1 MLDQDGFELPELPAH
16 VQAMSREERDR
27 RKAWLKKHFT
37 SFEYHEHLL
46 ELHHAWLALIKRE
59 YARVT
64 ADPSL
69 PQPPRWFGDVAIPN
83 FEDCDDIGKYKRE
96 EWGKYGPVATFRSI
110 LDYSRDTGLDVES
123 TWEWMPE
130 PARTQ
135 MHMLWGRMN
144 RIAQNIQ
151 YTVDETWD
159 SDPNDCDWIL
169 DEQYTGPI
177 LWPPE
182 FDPASAANPVLRC
195 PGGEP
200 CPRAGWWSTPAKA
213 DSRLHMCGKGRKF
226 KPVRIKHG
234 SSRIGAAHVKH
245 PRTARWCGRNRS

>member
-1 MLDQDGFELPELPAH
+1 MLDSDGFELLPLPAH
-16 VQAMSREERDR
+16 VQTMSREERDR
-27 RKAWLKKHFT
+27 RKTWLKQHFA

-46 ELHHAWLALIKRE
+46 ELHDAWLTLIKRE

-69 PQPPRWFGDVAIPN
+69 PQPQRWFGDSAIPN
-83 FEDCDDIGKYKRE
+83 FEKLAKPGTIARDQFRPGY
-96 EWGKYGPVATFRSI
+96 TFGAAIYI
-110 LDYSRDTGLDVES
+110 LDYSRDTGLDVEQ

-130 PARTQ
+130 PALTQ

-177 LWPPE
+177 FWPSE
-182 FDPASAANPVLRC
+182 FDPVPAANPVLRC

-200 CPRAGWWSTPAKA
+200 CPQAGWWSTPAKA
-213 DSRLHMCGKGRKF
+213 DSRRHFVLGEVMPSLKSDYGYTIWQF
-226 KPVRIKHG
+226 E
-234 SSRIGAAHVKH
+234 GA
-245 PRTARWCGRNRS
+245 